1 MKFVKLFE
9 QFLNEKIS
17 LTTDNKYLDLKGEIE
32 EIERVSQDLSRN
44 KGINI
49 AVEMIV
55 EAFKKAKEEVIPDQV
70 WAELENTESNQIKVG
85 QWDLVYK
92 VANAYN
98 KSNPEKLKA
107 KFESG
112 EYKRPMIL
120 ELNGIYTLVA
130 GNTRLCTAAAM
141 GIKPLVFIAKI
152 NKI

>member
-44 KGINI
+44 KGIAI
-49 AVEMIV
+49 SVEEIV
-55 EAFKKAKEEVIPDQV
+55 EAFKMAKEEVLTNEV
-70 WAELENTESNQIKVG
+70 WTKLENTESNQIKAG

-98 KSNPEKLKA
+98 KSNPDKLKA

-152 NKI
+152 NK

>member
-1 MKFVKLFE
+1 MKYIKLFE
-9 QFLNEKIS
+9 QFLNKDIS
-17 LTTDNKYLDLKGEIE
+17 LSTDNKYLDLKGEIE

-44 KGINI
+44 KGIEI
-49 AVEMIV
+49 PVKDIV
-55 EAFKKAKEEVIPDQV
+55 EAFKKSKEEVLTDDV
-70 WAELENTESNQIKVG
+70 WTKLENTESNQIKKG
-85 QWDLVYK
+85 EWDLVIK

-120 ELNGIYTLVA
+120 NLNGVYTLVA
-130 GNTRLCTAAAM
+130 GNTMLCTAAAM

-152 NKI
+152 DKK

>member
-70 WAELENTESNQIKVG
+70 WAELENTESNQIKAG

-112 EYKRPMIL
+112 
-120 ELNGIYTLVA
+120 

>member
-1 MKFVKLFE
+1 MKPVKLFE

-44 KGINI
+44 KGIAI
-49 AVEMIV
+49 SVEEIV
-55 EAFKKAKEEVIPDQV
+55 EAFKMAKEEVLTNEV
-70 WAELENTESNQIKVG
+70 WTKLENTESNQIKAG

-152 NKI
+152 NK

>member
-1 MKFVKLFE
+1 MKHIKLFE
-9 QFLNEKIS
+9 QFIDEDIS

-44 KGINI
+44 KGIDI
-49 AVEMIV
+49 SVKTIV
-55 EAFKKAKEEVIPDQV
+55 EAFKKATEEKISDAI
-70 WAELENTESNQIKVG
+70 WTKLENTESNQIKTG

-92 VANAYN
+92 VANSYN

-141 GIKPLVFIAKI
+141 GIKPLVFIAKLTT
-152 NKI
+152 K

>member
-44 KGINI
+44 KGISI
-49 AVEMIV
+49 SVEEIV
-55 EAFKKAKEEVIPDQV
+55 EAFKKAKEKVLTNEV
-70 WAELENTESNQIKVG
+70 WTKLENTESNQIKAG

-98 KSNPEKLKA
+98 KSNPDKLKA

-152 NKI
+152 NK

>member
-44 KGINI
+44 KGIDI
-49 AVEMIV
+49 PVEEIV
-55 EAFKKAKEEVIPDQV
+55 EAFKKAKEEVLTNEV
-70 WAELENTESNQIKVG
+70 WTKLENTESNQIKAG

-98 KSNPEKLKA
+98 KSNPDKLKA

-152 NKI
+152 NK

>member
-44 KGINI
+44 KGISI
-49 AVEMIV
+49 SVEEIV
-55 EAFKKAKEEVIPDQV
+55 EAFKKAKEEVLTNEV
-70 WAELENTESNQIKVG
+70 WTKLENTESNQIKAG

-98 KSNPEKLKA
+98 KSNPDKLKA

-152 NKI
+152 NK

>member
-1 MKFVKLFE
+1 MTIAEFFEFAFYALLGYSVSVFVISTVKTY
-9 QFLNEKIS
+9 NKI
-17 LTTDNKYLDLKGEIE
+17 K
-32 EIERVSQDLSRN
+32 
-44 KGINI
+44 
-49 AVEMIV
+49 
-55 EAFKKAKEEVIPDQV
+55 EAEEVRLTKNI
-70 WAELENTESNQIKVG
+70 WSTLENTESNQIKKG
-85 QWDLVYK
+85 EWDLVIK

-120 ELNGIYTLVA
+120 NLNGVYTLVA

-152 NKI
+152 DKI

>member
-1 MKFVKLFE
+1 MKPVKLFE

-44 KGINI
+44 KGIDI
-49 AVEMIV
+49 PVEEIV
-55 EAFKKAKEEVIPDQV
+55 EAFKMAKEEVLTNKV
-70 WAELENTESNQIKVG
+70 WTKLENTESNQIKAG

-98 KSNPEKLKA
+98 KSNPDKLKA

-152 NKI
+152 NK

>member
-1 MKFVKLFE
+1 MKPVKLFE

-44 KGINI
+44 KGIDI
-49 AVEMIV
+49 PVEKIV
-55 EAFKKAKEEVIPDQV
+55 EAFKMAKEEVLTNEV
-70 WAELENTESNQIKVG
+70 WTKLENTESNQIKVG

-152 NKI
+152 NK